1 MKRLARYLMKA
12 ARERRRFLVIAH
24 PHADPDAVG
33 CLIALGDALKKL
45 GAPVRMGVPG
55 GLNRLSKS
63 VLNTIR
69 RKIEIDPSPAD
80 VDIVVLVDTSSLDQL
95 GKIGEQIREKGL
107 ELIVIDHHRPSRGML
122 RLAKFYHI
130 NENASSAAELVLKLI
145 REMDV
150 RPSSAAANLLLAGI
164 ISDTGQ
170 FRFANKR
177 TFEAVNTLLE
187 SGASYRRALHAL
199 ATPEDPSKRV
209 AMLKAAQR
217 TELHKIHG
225 WWVAL
230 SELSSFEADA
240 ATMLI
245 KIGADI
251 ALVGS
256 GERGQVRLSGRAR
269 EEVVAKTG
277 LHLGEVMSDL
287 AKVFEGT
294 GGGHAAAASATVRAD
309 LEEVKGRALRAI
321 GQILGLKGRG
331 KGGAD

>member
-1 MKRLARYLMKA
+1 MKRLARYLGRA

-33 CLIALGDALKKL
+33 CVIALGDALKKL

-55 GLNRLSKS
+55 GLSRLSKS
-63 VLNTIR
+63 VLDAIR
-69 RKIEIDPSPAD
+69 RKIEIDPPTD

-95 GKIGEQIREKGL
+95 GKVGEQIREKGL

-122 RLAKFYHI
+122 RLAKFYHVD
-130 NENASSAAELVLKLI
+130 ENASSAAELVLRLI
-145 REMDV
+145 REMGV
-150 RPSSAAANLLLAGI
+150 YPSSRSANLLLAGI

-170 FRFANKR
+170 FRFANR
-177 TFEAVNTLLE
+177 GTFEAVNALLGF
-187 SGASYRRALHAL
+187 GASYSRALHAL
-199 ATPEDPSKRV
+199 ATPDDPSKRV

-240 ATMLI
+240 AAMLI
-245 KIGADI
+245 KVGADI

-256 GERGQVRLSGRAR
+256 EEKRQVRLSGRAR
-269 EEVVAKTG
+269 EEVVAETE
-277 LHLGEVMSDL
+277 LHLGEVMSGL
-287 AKVFEGT
+287 AKAFGGT
-294 GGGHAAAASATVRAD
+294 GGGHAAAASATVKADLDEVKRRAIRAVWQMLGPKEGRRGRAD
-309 LEEVKGRALRAI
+309 
-321 GQILGLKGRG
+321 
-331 KGGAD
+331 